1 MNLIYI
7 LIEEFFKEEWVYAVG
22 ILTTSVLLTLI
33 RANGLSTTISKLITA
48 LQTGQKIVSYE
59 MLKWFAFVTA
69 LYVSFY
75 HLYKVF
81 QTKLLTKMRQW
92 MRQQVLNI
100 LLLRNNE
107 NLSGINFTKLSSPI
121 NRLSTTSFT
130 VVSDWLSYILPN
142 LMFLLIMAIYFL
154 YTNRSLGMLFILG
167 NALLVAYFIFNIS
180 DMITSNHAYENSV
193 HETESYMQEILNNIE
208 KIVYR
213 GQVNNE
219 IRAFGEKTNKT
230 IDAAYDFY
238 SAASFHGT
246 VLYIISNITVVGL
259 MWKLVSLHFAGDMT
273 VSALITFIT
282 ILTMYRENVM
292 TLVTQISDA
301 LECQGRVNA
310 VLENVAGL
318 GDITNLPKIIDE
330 DGDELEHITSI
341 KYEGVRCA
349 YTGTKEINA
358 EIRPVGGKIIGI
370 RGDSGSGKTTMIKML
385 LKMIPITSGRITV
398 NGKDLNDIS
407 AGQMRKLI
415 TYVDQKGKMFDR
427 SVEENIGYGCALKK
441 ECEEEVKKVKRKE
454 RIRRMLS
461 KEKEEKEEIGE
472 RWSGGERQVY
482 NVVGGVIN
490 PSKILVLDEPTN
502 AVDGELKYELLS
514 MIEESRKKK
523 ECVIIISHDKEVFPM
538 FDETIYV

>member
-48 LQTGQKIVSYE
+48 LQKGDKLVSYE

-75 HLYKVF
+75 HLYKIF

-107 NLSGINFTKLSSPI
+107 NMSSINFTKLSSPI

-130 VVSDWLSYILPN
+130 IVSDWLSYILPN
-142 LMFLLIMAIYFL
+142 LMFLLLMAIYFL

-167 NALLVAYFIFNIS
+167 NALIVSYFLFNIKNMN
-180 DMITSNHAYENSV
+180 DSNHAYENSV
-193 HETESYMQEILNNIE
+193 NETENYMQEILNNID

-219 IRAFGEKTNKT
+219 IRAFGEKTGKT
-230 IDAAYDFY
+230 IGAAYDFY
-238 SAASFHGT
+238 SNASFHGT

-282 ILTMYRENVM
+282 ILTICFF
-292 TLVTQISDA
+292 LVSPSLNI
-301 LECQGRVNA
+301 VY
-310 VLENVAGL
+310 
-318 GDITNLPKIIDE
+318 I
-330 DGDELEHITSI
+330 
-341 KYEGVRCA
+341 
-349 YTGTKEINA
+349 
-358 EIRPVGGKIIGI
+358 
-370 RGDSGSGKTTMIKML
+370 L
-385 LKMIPITSGRITV
+385 LF
-398 NGKDLNDIS
+398 L
-407 AGQMRKLI
+407 
-415 TYVDQKGKMFDR
+415 
-427 SVEENIGYGCALKK
+427 
-441 ECEEEVKKVKRKE
+441 
-454 RIRRMLS
+454 
-461 KEKEEKEEIGE
+461 
-472 RWSGGERQVY
+472 
-482 NVVGGVIN
+482 
-490 PSKILVLDEPTN
+490 
-502 AVDGELKYELLS
+502 
-514 MIEESRKKK
+514 
-523 ECVIIISHDKEVFPM
+523 
-538 FDETIYV
+538 